1 VLVGWAS
8 KGMFLPSIAAVCKII
23 LVFSCAFEL
32 LKDRQEMT
40 MFNVIFSPCFK
51 NFLWLLW
58 Q

>member
-51 NFLWLLW
+51 NFLWLL
-58 Q
+58 